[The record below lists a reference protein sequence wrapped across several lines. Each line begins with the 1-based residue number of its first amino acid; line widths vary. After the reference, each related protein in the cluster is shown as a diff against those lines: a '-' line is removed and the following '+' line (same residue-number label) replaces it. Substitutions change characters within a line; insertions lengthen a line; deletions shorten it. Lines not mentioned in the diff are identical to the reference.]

1 MFTNTT
7 TRPSSVPGSGS
18 GSGSDPGSGSGPGPG
33 AGFGPGSG
41 SGYGPGSGTS
51 VAYARSAAEPAPGW
65 ARPGGTARLPSPVPP
80 RCAVPEFA
88 PLRVRGGGGALRL
101 RRALYGRQRALAAG
115 FALAAAALA
124 ASGLGAAEGRA
135 VEGRAVG
142 VAGPERSR
150 PPVRLVSAPVRI
162 ADAATVRL
170 LRPGDRVDVI
180 SAPASGGDARVVARD
195 VRVTRVPGAPGRVVP
210 GAEVARTDWPAPS
223 GADDP
228 GGGALV
234 MLSVSRETAVA
245 LAGAHASGELL
256 VAVSDG

>member
-1 MFTNTT
+1 MFTNAT
-7 TRPSSVPGSGS
+7 TRPSFDRSPGPGSGS
-18 GSGSDPGSGSGPGPG
+18 GSRSGSST
-33 AGFGPGSG
+33 GPGSG
-41 SGYGPGSGTS
+41 SGHGPSASYT
-51 VAYARSAAEPAPGW
+51 YAPPGPAPGW

-88 PLRVRGGGGALRL
+88 PLRVRGGGGALRF

-135 VEGRAVG
+135 AG
-142 VAGPERSR
+142 VAGPERAR

-195 VRVTRVPGAPGRVVP
+195 VRVTRVPGPPAGGVP
-210 GAEVARTDWPAPS
+210 GPEAAPTDWPPPS
-223 GADDP
+223 GAGDP

-256 VAVSDG
+256 VAVSDA